1 MHPRVPSR
9 QLPPLAL
16 VLALTALWLLP
27 SSVQA
32 QEEEEVDPAT
42 LRWVFTGQLSAVLSR
57 GNSETTTFGL
67 GATARR
73 EWERDKLLFE
83 AGWVQVETGTITRT
97 AVGSEDDFEVERS
110 VANAKTAEN
119 MFVRGRYDRR
129 LSEKWFAYG
138 ALDWMRNTFAGID
151 SRFLVAVGGG
161 TQWIESDRVD
171 FSTNYAF
178 TYSFQDDVV
187 ENPFVKT
194 SFPGIR
200 LGYDYRNQ
208 LTTSTEFTS
217 KLVADQNLNEGKDQR
232 VEFLNSIVVDIN
244 DILALKPSRLLQWRN
259 QPSLSEVPLF
269 TPGGVD
275 TGLTVLAPLR
285 KLDTQFTLALVLSL

>member
-1 MHPRVPSR
+1 MRTRKSSWTA
-9 QLPPLAL
+9 PLL
-16 VLALTALWLLP
+16 GLLLALTGSLLEA
-27 SSVQA
+27 SELRA
-32 QEEEEVDPAT
+32 QDDDVDPAT
-42 LRWVFTGQLSAVLSR
+42 QRWVFTGEVSAVLSR

-67 GATARR
+67 GAKARR
-73 EWERDKLLFE
+73 EWERDELLFE

-97 AVGSEDDFEVERS
+97 AVGTEDEFAVERS

-119 MFVRGRYDRR
+119 MFIRGRYDRT
-129 LSEKWFAYG
+129 LSDHWFAYG
-138 ALDWMRNTFAGID
+138 ALDWLRNTFAGID
-151 SRFLVAVGGG
+151 SRFLVAIGGG
-161 TQWIESDRVD
+161 TTWIDRDRVD
-171 FSTNYAF
+171 FSTNYAL
-178 TYSFQDDVV
+178 TYSFQEDVV

-208 LTTSTEFTS
+208 LTASTEFTS
-217 KLVADQNLNEGKDQR
+217 KLVADQNLDEGKDRR
-232 VEFLNSIVVDIN
+232 VEFLNSLVVDIN
-244 DILALKPSRLLQWRN
+244 DVIALKPSLLLQWRN
-259 QPSLSEVPLF
+259 LPSLSEVPLF

>member
-1 MHPRVPSR
+1 MHTRTTSWTA
-9 QLPPLAL
+9 PLL
-16 VLALTALWLLP
+16 GLLLALTGSLLEA
-27 SSVQA
+27 SELQA
-32 QEEEEVDPAT
+32 QDDDVDPAT
-42 LRWVFTGQLSAVLSR
+42 LRWVFTGEVSAVLSR

-67 GATARR
+67 GAKARR

-97 AVGSEDDFEVERS
+97 AVGTEDEFAVERS

-138 ALDWMRNTFAGID
+138 AMDWLRNTFAGID
-151 SRFLVAVGGG
+151 SRFLIALGGG
-161 TQWIESDRVD
+161 TQWVESDDVD
-171 FSTNYAF
+171 FSTNYAL
-178 TYSFQDDVV
+178 TYSFQEDVV

-217 KLVADQNLNEGKDQR
+217 KLVADQNLDEGEDR
-232 VEFLNSIVVDIN
+232 RIEFLNSLVVDIN
-244 DILALKPSRLLQWRN
+244 DVIALKPSLLFQWRN
-259 QPSLSEVPLF
+259 LPSLSEVPLF